1 MLSWAPIRRHG
12 LTIIA
17 SATAIKCSPKSN
29 QMLIFHN
36 PAHSAHDGRHEMF
49 RGRLVPCHE
58 TPARLDY
65 VMAELQ
71 RRPVGILRVPGSVD
85 LGLVRRVHVPAYVD
99 FLTTVWD
106 DWVALDASNVDVDVL
121 PSVWPVRGF
130 RADVTPINFSARVGR
145 FSFDAGSPITA
156 GTWSAASVGA
166 ACAIDA
172 ARSVSCGATRAAM
185 ALSRPPGHHA
195 GPDFFGGYC
204 FLNNAAIAAQALRDS
219 GAARVAV
226 LDVDYHHGNGTQTI
240 FYARADVLTVSV
252 HGDPMT
258 EYPFF
263 LGHADERGSGEGLG
277 FNLNLPLPVGTGFK
291 AWQAALQRGLDEIA
305 RFGADALV
313 VALGVDTFEGDPI
326 SRFLLKSDDYRRI
339 GEAIGAHDL
348 PTVFTMEGGYAV
360 AEVGVNVVNVLEGF
374 SGQ

>member
-1 MLSWAPIRRHG
+1 
-12 LTIIA
+12 
-17 SATAIKCSPKSN
+17 
-29 QMLIFHN
+29 MLIFHN
-36 PAHSAHDGRHEMF
+36 PAHHAHDGHHEMF

-71 RRPVGILRVPGSVD
+71 RRPAGDLCLPGALD
-85 LGLVRRVHVPAYVD
+85 LDLVRRVHAPAYVD
-99 FLTTVWD
+99 FLATVWV
-106 DWVALDASNVDVDVL
+106 DWVALDASNADVDVL

-130 RADVTPINFSARVGR
+130 RTDVTPANLSARIGR

-156 GTWSAASVGA
+156 GTWAAASAGA

-172 ARSVSCGATRAAM
+172 AHAVSSGATRSAM
-185 ALSRPPGHHA
+185 ALTRPPGHHA

-204 FLNNAAIAAQALRDS
+204 FLNNAALAAQALRDA
-219 GAARVAV
+219 GAVRVAV
-226 LDVDYHHGNGTQTI
+226 LDVDYHHGNGTQTN
-240 FYARADVLTVSV
+240 FDARADVLTVSI

-263 LGHADERGSGEGLG
+263 LGHADERGSGAGLG
-277 FNLNLPLPVGTGFK
+277 FNLNLPLPAGTGFD
-291 AWQAALQRGLDEIA
+291 AWRAGLQRGIDEIV

-339 GEAIGAHDL
+339 GADVGACGL

-374 SGQ
+374 SGG

>member
-1 MLSWAPIRRHG
+1 
-12 LTIIA
+12 
-17 SATAIKCSPKSN
+17 
-29 QMLIFHN
+29 MLIFHN
-36 PAHSAHDGRHEMF
+36 PAHHGHEGRHEMF

-58 TPARLDY
+58 TAARLDY

-71 RRPVGILRVPGSVD
+71 RRPVGVLCLPSAVD
-85 LGLVRRVHVPAYVD
+85 LDLVRRVHTPAYID
-99 FLTTVWD
+99 FLNTVWD
-106 DWVALDASNVDVDVL
+106 DWVALDAGNVDVDVL

-156 GTWSAASVGA
+156 GTWSAASAGA
-166 ACAIDA
+166 ACAIDSA
-172 ARSVSCGATRAAM
+172 QAVSRGVTRAAM
-185 ALSRPPGHHA
+185 ALTRPPGHHA

-204 FLNNAAIAAQALRDS
+204 FLNNAAIAAQALRDA

-240 FYARADVLTVSV
+240 FEARADVLTVSI

-263 LGHADERGSGEGLG
+263 LGHADERGSGVGLG
-277 FNLNLPLPVGTGFK
+277 FNLNLPLQAGTGFLG
-291 AWQAALQRGLDEIA
+291 WSAALQYGIDEIA
-305 RFGADALV
+305 RFGADAIV

-326 SRFLLKSDDYRRI
+326 SRFLLKTDDYRSV
-339 GEAIGAHDL
+339 GAAIGACGL
-348 PTVFTMEGGYAV
+348 PTVFTLEGGYAV

-374 SGQ
+374 SDE